1 MGIQD
6 TDEPSSDRL
15 IQEGRPHMRRLSFFF
30 DLGISRRWPKWAPSL
45 PDGPFFAGLLH
56 ESRYW
61 LRKHRIDMLVDSG
74 RLFDYFVIEFEL
86 ENP

>member
-1 MGIQD
+1 MAIQN

-30 DLGISRRWPKWAPSL
+30 DIGTPHLRPNWAPS
-45 PDGPFFAGLLH
+45 PDARFSRGFLH
-56 ESRYW
+56 KSRYW
-61 LRKHRIDMLVDSG
+61 QRKHRIDMLVDSQ
-74 RLFDYFVIEFEL
+74 RWFDYFVFEFGL